1 MGYSLS
7 EKGVYKED
15 GGIGLRFLDY
25 RVEQEGSDWYQI
37 VDVEVFVDKE
47 YKATPVYLKSRQFG
61 LISHPAV
68 RRGLFSDT
76 QVEFQGA
83 LPHQIELETIEI
95 NIKKQPFASLI
106 WGGCVLLI
114 AGVLL
119 TLSSDV
125 IRKKDWILPYLEL
138 GLSKP
143 VPDILPLETKEWKI
157 LTFLIPVAVTIGTL
171 IAIFVYEMVGYTYAF
186 IVILGGAVIVSVI
199 IYLLKCRKSQE
210 NEKFRQDK
218 QN

>member
-1 MGYSLS
+1 VSSYFLNPIFSIS

-15 GGIGLRFLDY
+15 GGVGLRFLDY

-37 VDVEVFVDKE
+37 VDVEVFDYKK
-47 YKATPVYLKSRQFG
+47 YKATPVFLKSRQFG

-68 RRGLFSDT
+68 RHGLFSDT

-95 NIKKQPFASLI
+95 NVKKQPFASLV
-106 WGGCVLLI
+106 WSGCVLLI

-125 IRKKDWILPYLEL
+125 IRKKDWILSYWAL
-138 GLSKP
+138 GMSKP

-157 LTFLIPVAVTIGTL
+157 LTLLIPVAVTIGTIITIL
-171 IAIFVYEMVGYTYAF
+171 IYEMVGYTYAF
-186 IVILGGAVIVSVI
+186 IVIMGGAVIVSVI
-199 IYLLKCRKSQE
+199 IYLIKS
-210 NEKFRQDK
+210 R
-218 QN
+218 